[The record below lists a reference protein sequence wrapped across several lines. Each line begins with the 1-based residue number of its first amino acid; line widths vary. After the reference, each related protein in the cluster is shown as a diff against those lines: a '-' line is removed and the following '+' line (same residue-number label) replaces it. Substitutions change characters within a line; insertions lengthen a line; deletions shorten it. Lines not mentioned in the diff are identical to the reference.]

1 MATFIFL
8 GCRASS
14 MEVDTMKCRLVNFIF
29 VLLLSLVAVTA
40 MAEQCKPVHAQLGQ
54 MVFHDPGCVLDGVT
68 YYWCA
73 ERPITGTLNG
83 TYYFYSAPEFNG
95 WDLEVPDGAMG
106 ASWWI
111 AVSHEIA
118 VFETQRGTLFT
129 QESGVWH
136 WGAEEGWATHANI
149 TGGTGHYEGA
159 TGWIAS
165 AGSWD
170 VMPLVGKVCTP

>member
-111 AVSHEIA
+111 VVGVRVFLAAITLYFLGQVIKKTAPVDITVSQTDSSSPEA
-118 VFETQRGTLFT
+118 
-129 QESGVWH
+129 
-136 WGAEEGWATHANI
+136 
-149 TGGTGHYEGA
+149 
-159 TGWIAS
+159 
-165 AGSWD
+165 
-170 VMPLVGKVCTP
+170 